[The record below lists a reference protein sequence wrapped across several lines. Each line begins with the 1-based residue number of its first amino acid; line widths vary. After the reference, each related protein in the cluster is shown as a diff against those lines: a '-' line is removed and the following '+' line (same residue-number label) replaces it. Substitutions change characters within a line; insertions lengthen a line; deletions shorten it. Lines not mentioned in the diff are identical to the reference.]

1 MLSFRNRTQSRRIDI
16 IVMTNEEK
24 EKIYDAYCDV
34 CGHYAHTTPHH
45 ICRHACDYF
54 SDFKTKIEKL

>member
-1 MLSFRNRTQSRRIDI
+1 
-16 IVMTNEEK
+16 MTDKEK
-24 EKIYDAYCDV
+24 ERIYDAYCDV

-54 SDFKTKIEKL
+54 TDFKIKIEKL